1 MVTLKKF
8 RDALAGNP
16 GTAMQFMLPD
26 HSFIPPH
33 FHITEVGRVQKDFI
47 DCGGTSR
54 ALTTCLLQVLVA
66 NDTDHRLNTTKLA
79 GIFNF
84 GNKLFTSDDIPVEVE
99 YEQDA
104 ISQFPLADIE
114 ITPAGLL
121 LVLGSKHTA
130 CLAPDKCGIGVPSTT
145 KTGCTPNTGCC

>member
-16 GTAMQFMLPD
+16 GTTMQFMLPD

-121 LVLGSKHTA
+121 FVLGSKHTA

>member
-16 GTAMQFMLPD
+16 GTTMQFMLPD

-66 NDTDHRLNTTKLA
+66 NDTDHRLNTSKLA

-121 LVLGSKHTA
+121 FVLGSKHTA
-130 CLAPDKCGIGVPSTT
+130 CLAPDKCGIGVPSTK

>member
-16 GTAMQFMLPD
+16 GTTMQFMLPD

-66 NDTDHRLNTTKLA
+66 NDTDHRLDTTKLA

-121 LVLGSKHTA
+121 FMLGSKHTA
-130 CLAPDKCGIGVPSTT
+130 CLAPDKCGIGVPSTK

>member
-16 GTAMQFMLPD
+16 GTTMQFMLPD

-66 NDTDHRLNTTKLA
+66 NDTDHRLDTTKLA

-121 LVLGSKHTA
+121 FVLGSKHTA